1 MKCNRIMV
9 LMVLAAVV
17 LTSAV
22 WGAEFRR
29 QPRKATDGPF
39 GRIIGQL
46 ERRALPGDAPEMVEA
61 VVPPAPKANGGLHV
75 LVASSDNYPTGLANF
90 LMAQP
95 DISAVDHFDCRIALP
110 TLGYLQG
117 YDAVIA
123 FSDNYWYDRVAMG
136 DLLADFVDAGG
147 KLILA
152 VFDWA
157 DDNGWALSGRIITGG
172 YSPFMNL
179 GNDNLYTWAD
189 LGAFNAS
196 HPVMAGVTAASDDY
210 RDDVILSPGAGLI
223 AAWDDGVPFVAEKN
237 CVIAVNSYL
246 GYYHV
251 FTGDVFRVIYNAVV
265 YVASGCSAYQDYVF
279 MDDYGRAML
288 CVNADGTFLFRVLE
302 NGGAEFEGQAELNWR
317 AGVMYMISPRE
328 LPWSLY
334 LVYDSTNHRAHA
346 YYWNPPQNVRSFI
359 YDLNTLDNP
368 ASCF

>member
-75 LVASSDNYPTGLANF
+75 LVAHSDDYPYQLLDYLA
-90 LMAQP
+90 AQP
-95 DISAVDHFDCRIALP
+95 GISVVDPFDCRYATP
-110 TLGYLQG
+110 TLAYLQE
-117 YDAVIA
+117 YDVVVS
-123 FSDNYWYDRVAMG
+123 FSNYSWYDRVAMG

-302 NGGAEFEGQAELNWR
+302 NGGAEFEGQAQLNWR

-368 ASCF
+368 PSCF

>member
-75 LVASSDNYPTGLANF
+75 LVAHSDDYPYQLLDYLA
-90 LMAQP
+90 AQP
-95 DISAVDHFDCRIALP
+95 GISVVDPFDCRYATP
-110 TLGYLQG
+110 TLAYLQE
-117 YDAVIA
+117 YDVVVS
-123 FSDNYWYDRVAMG
+123 FSNYSWYDRVAMG

-152 VFDWA
+152 VFNWA

-179 GNDNLYTWAD
+179 GNDNLYTGRTWAP
-189 LGAFNAS
+189 S
-196 HPVMAGVTAASDDY
+196 TPVT
-210 RDDVILSPGAGLI
+210 R
-223 AAWDDGVPFVAEKN
+223 
-237 CVIAVNSYL
+237 
-246 GYYHV
+246 
-251 FTGDVFRVIYNAVV
+251 
-265 YVASGCSAYQDYVF
+265 
-279 MDDYGRAML
+279 
-288 CVNADGTFLFRVLE
+288 
-302 NGGAEFEGQAELNWR
+302 
-317 AGVMYMISPRE
+317 
-328 LPWSLY
+328 
-334 LVYDSTNHRAHA
+334 
-346 YYWNPPQNVRSFI
+346 
-359 YDLNTLDNP
+359 
-368 ASCF
+368 